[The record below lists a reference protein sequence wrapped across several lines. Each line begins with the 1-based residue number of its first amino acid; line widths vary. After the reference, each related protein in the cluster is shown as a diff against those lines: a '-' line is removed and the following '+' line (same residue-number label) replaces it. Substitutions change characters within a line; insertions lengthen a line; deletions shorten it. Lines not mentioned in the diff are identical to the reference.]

1 MAYSVNT
8 TPLLQEYDSEN
19 EDERQIQPNT
29 AVINDKPLFFK
40 PLEPRDRYYMSFFIF
55 YLLGVVTLL
64 PWNFYVTA
72 DDYWMYK
79 FRNISLNS
87 SVVNASAKRTPL
99 QAEFTSY
106 LSLASSVPNL
116 IFLALNTAISHRV
129 SLNKRV
135 LGSLVSMLI
144 LMIATLV
151 FVNLNTDQWQQ
162 IFFVVTLT
170 CIVLLNVTNIVVL
183 TLYFS
188 HFSVCSAIFS
198 GSIFGVVG
206 KFSPIYITAVIG
218 GQALGGI
225 FAAVA
230 EIVSLSIGAS
240 STHAAFV
247 YYVIGNVTIVISIIC
262 YVVLEKT
269 VFFNYHFLEHPD
281 SNEFDSKSGSLDISY
296 KVILKKMW
304 CYGLSVFLTLAFTL
318 SVYPGVTVLIE
329 SEGKGH
335 GNRWNDVFFV
345 PTIAYLLF
353 SVGDYLGRILAGRL
367 LKPKNISALMILSI
381 ARFIFI
387 PLLML
392 CNAQPRHHWA
402 VVFDKDYE
410 YILILFMCALSN
422 GYLANIVAIFV
433 PKVVDH
439 HEKEI
444 ASSILTIFMGIGLT
458 LGSAVSL
465 FMVRLL

>member
-19 EDERQIQPNT
+19 EESQINPEVCIRDE
-29 AVINDKPLFFK
+29 KPLFK
-40 PLEPRDRYYMSFFIF
+40 PSEPRDKYFMSYLIF

-79 FRNISLNS
+79 FRNTSINS

-106 LSLASSVPNL
+106 LSVASAVPNL
-116 IFLALNTAISHRV
+116 IFLVLNTAISHRI

-135 LGSLVSMLI
+135 IGSLLFMLL
-144 LMIATLV
+144 LMLLTLA
-151 FVNLNTDQWQQ
+151 FVNINTDDCQQ
-162 IFFVVTLT
+162 LFFGLT
-170 CIVLLNVTNIVVL
+170 IAAIVLLN
-183 TLYFS
+183 
-188 HFSVCSAIFS
+188 VCSAIFS
-198 GSIFGVVG
+198 GSIFGIVG
-206 KFSPIYITAVIG
+206 KFSPFYITAVIG

-225 FAAVA
+225 FAALA
-230 EIVSLSIGAS
+230 EIAALAVGAS
-240 STHAAFV
+240 STHAALV
-247 YYVIGNVTIVISIIC
+247 YFIIGNVTIAISIVCYVLLEKSVFFKYHVAHHPQLNEFQSESIQLEIC
-262 YVVLEKT
+262 YR
-269 VFFNYHFLEHPD
+269 
-281 SNEFDSKSGSLDISY
+281 
-296 KVILKKMW
+296 VILKKMW
-304 CYGLSVFLTLAFTL
+304 CHGLSVFLTFAFTL

-335 GNRWNDVFFV
+335 GNRWNDVYFV

-353 SVGDYLGRILAGRL
+353 SLGDYLGRIIAGRV
-367 LKPKNISALMILSI
+367 LKPKNITVLIILSI

-392 CNAQPRHHWA
+392 CNAQPRHYWA
-402 VVFDKDYE
+402 VVFDKDYQ
-410 YILILFMCALSN
+410 YIVILFLCALSN
-422 GYLANIVAIFV
+422 GYLANIVAIYV
-433 PKVVDH
+433 PKFVDH

-444 ASSILTIFMGIGLT
+444 ASCIMTVFMGVGLT
-458 LGSAVSL
+458 LGSVVSL